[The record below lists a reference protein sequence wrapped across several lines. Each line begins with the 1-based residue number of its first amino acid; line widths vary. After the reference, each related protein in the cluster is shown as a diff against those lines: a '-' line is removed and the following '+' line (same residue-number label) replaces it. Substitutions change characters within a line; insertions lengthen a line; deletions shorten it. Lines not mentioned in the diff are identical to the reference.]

1 MTGQPP
7 ASPQGTPH
15 AWESSH
21 DPGPWALV
29 AMLVS
34 VAFLVAGVIWPGLAG
49 SLLRV
54 LMAGLALGFL
64 ASRALGLGLPSA
76 TVYDTY
82 SPFEGSLADRSPP
95 SAPDVVRQRAQLLSR
110 ADDPEAEA
118 GEPVPWPVA
127 RELLRE
133 LGRRL
138 ENGHGL
144 RLEHPTQATRIREMV
159 SAPTRALLGLSE
171 TSGSGASR
179 HPEDRFIPMADLD
192 DVLDDLE
199 KL

>member
-7 ASPQGTPH
+7 VSPRSTPG
-15 AWESSH
+15 AGEFSQ

-29 AMLVS
+29 VMGVS
-34 VAFLVAGVIWPGLAG
+34 VVFLVAGVIWPGIAG

-54 LMAGLALGFL
+54 LLAGLALGFL
-64 ASRALGLGLPSA
+64 AFRALGSGLPSA

-95 SAPDVVRQRAQLLSR
+95 STPDVIRRYARTLSL

-118 GEPVPWPVA
+118 GAPVPWPVA

-159 SAPTRALLGLSE
+159 SAPTRALLGLSG
-171 TSGSGASR
+171 TSGSGAPP

-192 DVLDDLE
+192 DILDDLE
-199 KL
+199 RL